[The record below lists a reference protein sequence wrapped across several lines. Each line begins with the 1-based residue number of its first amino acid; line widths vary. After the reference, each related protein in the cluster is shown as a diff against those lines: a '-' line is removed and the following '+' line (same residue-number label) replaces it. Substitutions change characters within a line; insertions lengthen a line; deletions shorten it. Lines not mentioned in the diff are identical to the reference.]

1 MNLISAFHLIFFKF
15 SSGRSQS
22 GDWERGV
29 KNMNLFFA
37 FQEQR
42 SQSGD
47 WERGSVE

>member
-1 MNLISAFHLIFFKF
+1 MNLISAFQEQ
-15 SSGRSQS
+15 RSQS

-29 KNMNLFFA
+29 KNMNLFFD